1 MTPELPQSPN
11 PAAPS
16 PVKPC
21 PFCREAIPADA
32 KKCRHCGEMLEKSSL
47 PKIETALKK
56 GAMYIGLFTTFLG
69 LFYTLRE
76 GYFFVVER
84 QEQRATIESYKTAAA
99 QFEQIDNLDYAV
111 ETLGQALALKP
122 NDPDLQRRYFLLR
135 ARSLLREV
143 EDWPMTTDNE
153 EVRTNITTLTLDGFR
168 LLQFTQSKT
177 ERAGVLITLGRLLRQ
192 DSNWKDETRLAA
204 LFEEAYRLAPG
215 DAEVAFRYGQW
226 LLSKDGQAEKGIEL
240 LRKAAQ
246 LQPENALYWS
256 VLGQYLLEKKA
267 YREALPAL
275 RAAIGL
281 LPKQKE
287 IQRIRAAN
295 SAKPALVSLLR
306 QADEEQDIAGADFLG
321 MNIEERK
328 TLLEEALSL
337 AASDRELNFLAARF
351 YYKTG
356 DYQRAISALKASLW
370 AEDLDYR
377 GSYSSD
383 IPKLELY
390 AAILEDSGSDP
401 ETLGRLRAMLERHR
415 EDQQY
420 DEVKEIG
427 YQDRRKYKVGLKAH
441 AGAAEEGVLV
451 ARAYEGYPFAK
462 AGVQE
467 GDHITEFAHREV
479 KTLRDIWILLLE
491 FAPGTDIPFKV
502 KRGEEV
508 LDLTLVV
515 E

>member
-11 PAAPS
+11 PAPT
-16 PVKPC
+16 PEKPC
-21 PFCREAIPADA
+21 PYCREAIHAEA
-32 KKCRHCGEMLEKSSL
+32 KKCRHCGEMLEKSAP

-99 QFEQIDNLDYAV
+99 QFEQLDNLDYAV
-111 ETLGQALALKP
+111 HTLEQALALKP
-122 NDPDLQRRYFLLR
+122 NDLDLQRQYFLLR

-143 EDWPMTTDNE
+143 EDWPMTADNE

-168 LLQFTQSKT
+168 LLQFTQSKA
-177 ERAGVLITLGRLLRQ
+177 ERAGVLITLARLLRQ
-192 DSNWKDETRLAA
+192 DINWKDETRLAA

-215 DAEVAFRYGQW
+215 DAEVTFRYGQW
-226 LLSKDGQAEKGIEL
+226 LLSEDGQAEKGGEL
-240 LRKAAQ
+240 LRKATQ

-267 YREALPAL
+267 YQEALPAL
-275 RAAIGL
+275 RTAIGL
-281 LPKQKE
+281 LPEQNE
-287 IQRIRAAN
+287 SQRIRAVN
-295 SAKPALVSLLR
+295 SAGGALVSLVR
-306 QADEEQDIAGADFLG
+306 RADAEQDITGADFLG
-321 MNIEERK
+321 MNMEERK
-328 TLLEEALSL
+328 LLIEETLSL

-351 YYKTG
+351 YHKTG
-356 DYQRAISALKASLW
+356 DHERAVSALKASLW

-390 AAILEDSGSDP
+390 AAILEDSGNDP
-401 ETLGRLRAMLERHR
+401 ETLGRLRTMLERHK
-415 EDQQY
+415 EDQLY

-427 YQDRRKYKVGLKAH
+427 YEGRRKYKVGLKVH
-441 AGAAEEGVLV
+441 AGASEEGVLV

-467 GDHITEFAHREV
+467 GDRITEFAHREM

-491 FAPGTDIPFKV
+491 FAPGTELPFKV